1 MDRNPIRT
9 ATCAQ
14 VNGQARKSLWI
25 ETNEWGLIAS
35 VLKVRLVRAC
45 GSKQSRGSYCLRQ
58 SWVRL
63 VRACGSKRLI
73 ISVPHV
79 RLKVRLVRACGSKLV
94 ACIKVP
100 LTIGGQAR
108 KSLWIETMYPAEI
121 RSSRIGQARKSL
133 WIETT
138 RSVIF
143 IDV

>member
-1 MDRNPIRT
+1 MGSEMCIRDR
-9 ATCAQ
+9 
-14 VNGQARKSLWI
+14 
-25 ETNEWGLIAS
+25 
-35 VLKVRLVRAC
+35 
-45 GSKQSRGSYCLRQ
+45 
-58 SWVRL
+58 
-63 VRACGSKRLI
+63 I